1 LAVGAGSV
9 RSKVFLRSKSKV
21 KFDFS
26 TVRTRVIPIL
36 KRVEV
41 GDYPSKIGRIYGW
54 SKQHV
59 GYYLKKLLK
68 AGLVK
73 RKVRTNVVFY
83 ELTAKGQSFLGS
95 CEGVVFSSGVYRLHK
110 CQVRYGVVGEGL
122 LPRDFRRV
130 EMVNWT
136 ALLGLEQGV
145 HVRRTSRSWIVHV
158 ETLYGKHPGELF
170 ALAKNLAD
178 RVARSLMQKYGCRL
192 SEGEICRGY
201 ELAVD
206 DPVAQLLSRYFTVST
221 AKRKMDHSL
230 GEDEGEIDHL
240 SRDAAVEYL
249 LMPERV
255 KGLEGKVEALA
266 SLEAKVDA
274 LAVSLEHATSGIQ
287 RLLEIFR
294 AATTPPEAPAHDP
307 RSKNLGYVS

>member
-1 LAVGAGSV
+1 MVPD

-41 GDYPSKIGRIYGW
+41 GDYPSKIGRVHGW

-59 GYYLKKLLK
+59 AYYLKKLQK
-68 AGLVK
+68 AGLIH
-73 RKVRTNVVFY
+73 RKKRTNAVFY
-83 ELTAKGQSFLGS
+83 ELTDKGKNFLVS
-95 CEGVVFSSGVYRLHK
+95 CEGVVFGSGVYRLHK
-110 CQVRYGVVGEGL
+110 CQVRFGIVAEGS
-122 LPRDFRRV
+122 LPNDFRRV

-158 ETLYGKHPGELF
+158 ETLYGRHPGELF
-170 ALAKNLAD
+170 TLAKNLAD
-178 RVARSLMQKYGCRL
+178 RVARSLMLKYGCKL
-192 SEGEICRGY
+192 TEGEVCRGY

-221 AKRKMDHSL
+221 GKRKMDHSP

-255 KGLEGKVEALA
+255 KVLEGKSEAL
-266 SLEAKVDA
+266 SVQ
-274 LAVSLEHATSGIQ
+274 LEHVSGQ
-287 RLLEIFR
+287 LDQLLELFKPLMNSR
-294 AATTPPEAPAHDP
+294 GDSTESTPSDA
-307 RSKNLGYVS
+307 RRNNNLSYVS